1 MGKRD
6 KKVTADGAGFGGSLG
21 DLLRAQGLAPA
32 APTPAAEPNPD
43 PAPEPTPEPGAGLAA
58 LPKIVLRRTR
68 KGHGGR
74 TVTLIEKLEPLP
86 AAEREAIA
94 RALRAALGTGARIEG
109 EAIVVQGDVG
119 DRLTAWLA
127 ARGARKI
134 ITS

>member
-1 MGKRD
+1 MTRRD
-6 KKVTADGAGFGGSLG
+6 KKITADGAGFGGSFG

-32 APTPAAEPNPD
+32 APAPTTEPTT
-43 PAPEPTPEPGAGLAA
+43 EPTPEPGAGLAA

-74 TVTLIEKLEPLP
+74 TVTLIEKLEALP

-94 RALRAALGTGARIEG
+94 RALRGALGTGARVDG
-109 EAIVVQGDVG
+109 EAIVVQGDVA
-119 DRLTAWLA
+119 DRLTAWLT

-134 ITS
+134 VTS

>member
-1 MGKRD
+1 MGNKG

-32 APTPAAEPNPD
+32 APATEPA
-43 PAPEPTPEPGAGLAA
+43 PAPEPAPEPGAGLAA
-58 LPKIVLRRTR
+58 LPRIVLRRTR

-86 AAEREAIA
+86 APEREAIA
-94 RALRAALGTGARIEG
+94 RALRSALGTGARVEG
-109 EAIVVQGDVG
+109 DAIVVQGDVA
-119 DRLTAWLA
+119 DRLTPWLT